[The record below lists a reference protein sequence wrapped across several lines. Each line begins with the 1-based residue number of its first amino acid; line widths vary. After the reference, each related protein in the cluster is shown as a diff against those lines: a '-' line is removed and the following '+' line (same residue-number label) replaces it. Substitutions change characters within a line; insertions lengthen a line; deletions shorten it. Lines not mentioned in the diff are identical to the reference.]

1 MRNLS
6 LLISF
11 LALFNVVVAQS
22 PHGDLKGKDCGSCH
36 NPQNWIVDTKK
47 LDFDH
52 STTKFPL
59 KGQHSSVDC
68 QTCHTTLKFEGTPVT
83 CSSCHTSVHGNTL
96 SNDCQSCHTPEN
108 WLVKEIL
115 PLHERSRFPL
125 FGAHQ
130 TADCGMCHQNY
141 EVRQFE
147 PVQTD
152 CYSCHAKD
160 YFATAVPNHP
170 NGKFSTDCTMCHDV
184 KAVNWRSSN
193 INHEFFPLTGGHSRP
208 SCYDCHNQTSFAGL
222 SRECY
227 SCHQPNFEAAKNP
240 DHVLGNFSKQCQT
253 CHNINAW
260 VPAQFDHNLTTFP
273 LTGKHTSVQC
283 SSCHTQGYTGTPKAC
298 VSCHQ
303 TDYNGTT
310 NPNHLSAS
318 FPTTC
323 ESCHSTSGWQP
334 AQFDHD
340 GPFFPIYSG
349 QHRGEWNACSD
360 CHTNPASFA
369 DFTCTSCHEHNQ
381 NDMNSEHQGIQG
393 YRWESSACY
402 ACHPSGDANGAF
414 NHQLSPFPLTGAHV
428 TTDCALCHT
437 TGYANTPNDCYT
449 CHQQGFNLTN
459 KLNHTLAG
467 FSQNCTQCHNTTAW
481 ATTTFNHTTSSGFP
495 LQNSHAGKTC
505 IDCHQTSY
513 TTTTNE
519 CSSCHMPDYQGSTNP
534 NHVAG
539 NYPQL
544 CSSCHTD
551 VGWAPATF
559 DHTIVNF
566 PITGRHT
573 TAACADC
580 HTTGFTNTPNQCS
593 GCHLDDYQTAQ
604 NPNHIGAQFPQTC
617 ETCHTSSGWAPA
629 TFEHDIQYFPINS
642 GKHRNEWN
650 NDCRTCHNVPT
661 NYSAFTCIDCHEH
674 DQISMNQEHQ
684 GVQGYIY
691 ASTECFACHPDG
703 TSNGAFN
710 HTTSQFPLTGNH
722 LTLTCNQCHATGY
735 PNTPNDCYSCHQTG
749 YNLTNRVNHTL
760 AGFSQNCTECHNTS
774 GWVST
779 TFNHSTTTGFPLTNA
794 HSTPVCSACHQT
806 TYTGTVSECSSCHID
821 DYNAATNPNHV
832 APHFP
837 TVCNECHTN
846 SAWVP
851 STFNHDVQYF
861 PIYSGK
867 HRNEWDNNCLSC
879 HTVPGNFASFS
890 CIDCHEHN
898 QTSMNQEHQGVA
910 NYSWN
915 SQRCFECH
923 PDGEDAISLKQ
934 DHSFYPI
941 SGKHTSVTCNE
952 CHSAEGGKP
961 QCVQCH
967 QEELT
972 TAHKLEASNT
982 RCWECHN
989 TISFNFDGVT
999 PKKLERID

>member
-6 LLISF
+6 LLIF
-11 LALFNVVVAQS
+11 LSALFNVVVAQS
-22 PHGDLKGKDCGSCH
+22 PHGDLKGKDCGNCH

-52 STTKFPL
+52 SATRFPL

-83 CSSCHTSVHGNTL
+83 CASCHTSVHKNTL
-96 SNDCQSCHTPEN
+96 SNDCQSCHSTES

-208 SCYDCHNQTSFAGL
+208 SCYDCHNQGSFAGL
-222 SRECY
+222 SRDCY

-273 LTGKHTSVQC
+273 LTGRHTTVQC

-303 TDYNGTT
+303 TNYNATT

-323 ESCHSTSGWQP
+323 ESCHTTTGWQP

-349 QHRGEWNACSD
+349 KHRGKWNACGD
-360 CHTNPASFA
+360 CHTNPASYA

-393 YRWESSACY
+393 YRWESSACL
-402 ACHPSGDANGAF
+402 ACHPSGEANGAF

-437 TGYANTPNDCYT
+437 TGY
-449 CHQQGFNLTN
+449 
-459 KLNHTLAG
+459 
-467 FSQNCTQCHNTTAW
+467 
-481 ATTTFNHTTSSGFP
+481 
-495 LQNSHAGKTC
+495 
-505 IDCHQTSY
+505 
-513 TTTTNE
+513 
-519 CSSCHMPDYQGSTNP
+519 
-534 NHVAG
+534 
-539 NYPQL
+539 
-544 CSSCHTD
+544 
-551 VGWAPATF
+551 
-559 DHTIVNF
+559 
-566 PITGRHT
+566 
-573 TAACADC
+573 
-580 HTTGFTNTPNQCS
+580 
-593 GCHLDDYQTAQ
+593 
-604 NPNHIGAQFPQTC
+604 
-617 ETCHTSSGWAPA
+617 
-629 TFEHDIQYFPINS
+629 
-642 GKHRNEWN
+642 
-650 NDCRTCHNVPT
+650 
-661 NYSAFTCIDCHEH
+661 
-674 DQISMNQEHQ
+674 
-684 GVQGYIY
+684 
-691 ASTECFACHPDG
+691 
-703 TSNGAFN
+703 
-710 HTTSQFPLTGNH
+710 
-722 LTLTCNQCHATGY
+722 
-735 PNTPNDCYSCHQTG
+735 PNTPNDCFSCHQTG
-749 YNLTNRVNHTL
+749 YNLTNKLNHTL

-794 HSTPVCSACHQT
+794 HSTPVCSACHET

-821 DYNAATNPNHV
+821 DYNAATNPNHLS
-832 APHFP
+832 PHFP
-837 TVCNECHTN
+837 TICSDCHTN

-851 STFNHDVQYF
+851 STFNHDAQYF

-867 HRNEWDNNCLSC
+867 HRNEWNNNCLSC
-879 HTVPGNFASFS
+879 HTIPGNFASFS

-910 NYSWN
+910 NYQWN
-915 SQRCFECH
+915 SQRCFDCH
-923 PDGEDAISLKQ
+923 PDGNNGPTLKQ

-952 CHSAEGGKP
+952 CHSSEGGKP
-961 QCVQCH
+961 ECIQCH

-972 TAHKLEASNT
+972 SAHKLEASNT

-989 TISFNFDGVT
+989 TFSFKIDGVT
-999 PKKLERID
+999 PKKPERID